1 MIDITDKYTQEYK
14 EKGIVGLNYLL
25 KYINDPR
32 SNYLDVVKNN
42 TREIRFWMLLTFLSN
57 NYTEIDNIPESLLE
71 RLFNKDKIRHTKTF
85 LEYDDGGVY
94 DFGNGIKSNGRDLGL
109 SYAKEFKIIRN
120 ALAHKN
126 FSINEDDSISIY
138 FKDSKYKA
146 VMDLKWLE
154 SVVTCCLA
162 NHDQEFKK
170 DLSSYI
176 IVGTVKEDEKS
187 KSQVLDSI
195 LGEYLKLL
203 KITLNTNNKDRIRRS
218 LDSSGIR
225 IGSDELSFA
234 FIKDAIHY
242 TLTSELNNRVKDE
255 DFKNPQKFNKELM
268 AVIKDINGLFKG
280 DVTIAIEPIVKSK
293 LDELI
298 KQEGFNDVDAQM
310 QMNLVVDYLA
320 SEEKVRKNAITY
332 KYSLEFLSRL
342 NKGKEIPKWLDVGM
356 NFAKEFILS
365 SLGYTIYNAV
375 ISSLPGYKT
384 INEKVSKDNDEKYE
398 QDFGHLKNVVK
409 DDTKRILRTVLDLD
423 NYGDNYPAASS
434 WQDQLGSRYDKLDET
449 SQMLEEGTY
458 KPLLFST
465 LRNAFTHGFVSVRD
479 EKVHLYDKEKKK
491 YYPDYSKKK
500 DEWTVFCDDK
510 CEIINNINISMDD
523 LLRIFEDTCKGFDLP
538 FNVNIAKYCKR
549 KDYLK

>member
-255 DFKNPQKFNKELM
+255 DFNNPQKFNKELM
-268 AVIKDINGLFKG
+268 TVIKDINGIFKG

-298 KQEGFNDVDAQM
+298 NQEGFNDVDAQM

>member
-1 MIDITDKYTQEYK
+1 
-14 EKGIVGLNYLL
+14 
-25 KYINDPR
+25 
-32 SNYLDVVKNN
+32 
-42 TREIRFWMLLTFLSN
+42 
-57 NYTEIDNIPESLLE
+57 
-71 RLFNKDKIRHTKTF
+71 
-85 LEYDDGGVY
+85 
-94 DFGNGIKSNGRDLGL
+94 
-109 SYAKEFKIIRN
+109 
-120 ALAHKN
+120 
-126 FSINEDDSISIY
+126 
-138 FKDSKYKA
+138 
-146 VMDLKWLE
+146 
-154 SVVTCCLA
+154 
-162 NHDQEFKK
+162 
-170 DLSSYI
+170 
-176 IVGTVKEDEKS
+176 
-187 KSQVLDSI
+187 
-195 LGEYLKLL
+195 
-203 KITLNTNNKDRIRRS
+203 
-218 LDSSGIR
+218 
-225 IGSDELSFA
+225 
-234 FIKDAIHY
+234 
-242 TLTSELNNRVKDE
+242 
-255 DFKNPQKFNKELM
+255 
-268 AVIKDINGLFKG
+268 
-280 DVTIAIEPIVKSK
+280 
-293 LDELI
+293 
-298 KQEGFNDVDAQM
+298 
-310 QMNLVVDYLA
+310 
-320 SEEKVRKNAITY
+320 
-332 KYSLEFLSRL
+332 LSRL